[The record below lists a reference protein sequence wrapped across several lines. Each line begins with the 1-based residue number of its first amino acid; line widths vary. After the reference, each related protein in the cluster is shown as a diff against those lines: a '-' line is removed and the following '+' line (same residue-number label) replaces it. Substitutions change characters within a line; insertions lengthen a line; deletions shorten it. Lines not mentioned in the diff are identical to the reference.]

1 MSQEDHLRYQL
12 RRLCIPC
19 SEGSKP
25 GVSTTRATSECLI
38 EQYSHSHCTQRAQSE
53 PPFCHIYSQLFL
65 GKTGAIPDRTAM
77 ELQNE
82 KETDSDRVKSDKGLR
97 DKSR

>member
-1 MSQEDHLRYQL
+1 MSQEDHLWYQL
-12 RRLCIPC
+12 RGLCIPC

-25 GVSTTRATSECLI
+25 GVSTARAASECLI
-38 EQYSHSHCTQRAQSE
+38 EQYSHSHYTQRAESE
-53 PPFCHIYSQLFL
+53 PPFCHIYNHSQLFL
-65 GKTGAIPDRTAM
+65 GAIPDRTAM

-97 DKSR
+97 DKTR